1 MLQYL
6 LNRLIHS
13 GTKERIQYKACES
26 SRVFA
31 TYLADFCF
39 NSDLL
44 GPMFSTSSYF
54 RYYEI
59 RKTITLYLVYLF
71 QQILIIDWTYFLS
84 LSYQILGQYN
94 RNENQ
99 GLEPEARIRNRLRPS
114 MAYQVTCLLSVL
126 LNKADVPFF
135 FFPRGFGP
143 REGHPFFSPA
153 VESDVDQTP

>member
-1 MLQYL
+1 MV
-6 LNRLIHS
+6 
-13 GTKERIQYKACES
+13 S

-31 TYLADFCF
+31 AYVTDFCF

-44 GPMFSTSSYF
+44 GPMFSTSLYF

-59 RKTITLYLVYLF
+59 RKTIKLYLVYLS
-71 QQILIIDWTYFLS
+71 QPILIIDWTFFLS

-114 MAYQVTCLLSVL
+114 TAYQVTCLLSAS

-135 FFPRGFGP
+135 FPP
-143 REGHPFFSPA
+143 EALDLEKDTPFYSQQQR
-153 VESDVDQTP
+153 VMSIKRHEHRS